1 MSGEEKKI
9 KMQTV
14 IPKTSAALTSLLRAD
29 FTTQWRNR
37 RSVVLLLLVPVI
49 ILISWK
55 GLIAKMGGAFALST
69 CITIGLTAIGL
80 MGYSNAIARDRD
92 KGVFQRLRVTPVP
105 TWSIMV
111 SRLIVQLVLILLVT
125 TFVFIVGSEYDE
137 VTLSPAGYTLTFVTA
152 FVGGA
157 LYLGLGQMIVGL
169 VKNAE
174 TVNSTTRL
182 VYFVFI
188 MVGMF
193 GDLGVLGEELK
204 KIIHWS
210 PYGTVKAILAG
221 SMQPSNW
228 SSQTSLALLATIA
241 YAVAFSYLGIKKFR
255 WNTQ

>member
-1 MSGEEKKI
+1 
-9 KMQTV
+9 
-14 IPKTSAALTSLLRAD
+14 
-29 FTTQWRNR
+29 
-37 RSVVLLLLVPVI
+37 VPVI

-55 GLIAKMGGAFALST
+55 GLIAKMGGPFALST

-111 SRLIVQLVLILLVT
+111 SRLIVQLILILVVT
-125 TFVFIVGSEYDE
+125 TAVFIVGSEYDK
-137 VTLSPAGYTLTFVTA
+137 VNLTPAGYALTYVAA

-182 VYFVFI
+182 VYFLFI

-193 GDLGVLGEELK
+193 GDLGVLGKELQ
-204 KIIHWS
+204 KIIRWS
-210 PYGTVKAILAG
+210 PYGTVKTILAS
-221 SMQPSNW
+221 SMQPSGWDTN
-228 SSQTSLALLATIA
+228 STLALFATIA
-241 YAVAFSYLGIKKFR
+241 YAVFFSFLGIKNFK
-255 WNTQ
+255 WNTN

>member
-1 MSGEEKKI
+1 
-9 KMQTV
+9 MQTT
-14 IPKTSAALTSLLRAD
+14 IPKPSAALNALLRAD
-29 FTTQWRNR
+29 LKTQWRNR

-55 GLIAKMGGAFALST
+55 GLIAKLGGPFALST
-69 CITIGLTAIGL
+69 CITIGLTAVGL

-105 TWSIMV
+105 SWSIMV
-111 SRLIVQLVLILLVT
+111 SRLIIQILMILLLT
-125 TFVFIVGSEYDE
+125 TFVFIVGSEYDK
-137 VTLSPAGYTLTFVTA
+137 VNLTPAGYALTYLTA

-182 VYFVFI
+182 VYFLFI

-193 GDLGVLGEELK
+193 GDLGVLGKEFK
-204 KIIHWS
+204 TVIQWT
-210 PYGTVKAILAG
+210 PYGTVKTILAA

-228 SSQTSLALLATIA
+228 TNQTSLALLATIG
-241 YAVAFSYLGIKKFR
+241 YAVIFIFIGIKNFK
-255 WNTQ
+255 WNSQ